1 MLRHSARRHP
11 FFEGV
16 GKLSRRIDGVIERRP
31 TGATHSFRLTPGAY
45 SIIEGVPKKSSVH
58 RGRSAWVS
66 EAILYYGTS
75 TTVKVSSQMGNLIFP
90 NMAVASPEELHKEL
104 VIIQARLEWWVARS
118 NDFQEE
124 VEQLKNKRP
133 FQWITGILRRKKTPK

>member
-1 MLRHSARRHP
+1 
-11 FFEGV
+11 
-16 GKLSRRIDGVIERRP
+16 
-31 TGATHSFRLTPGAY
+31 
-45 SIIEGVPKKSSVH
+45 
-58 RGRSAWVS
+58 
-66 EAILYYGTS
+66 
-75 TTVKVSSQMGNLIFP
+75 
-90 NMAVASPEELHKEL
+90 MAVASPEELHKEL